1 MPGSSPTRA
10 LDLETLRRLAERH
23 ASALLGQPV
32 SVGRMHVSIW
42 PIPAVTGSDIRVAD
56 SGRRAPPFRCAAY
69 ASFRSGERFFRKPIV
84 IDAVEIEGLAVT
96 VRRDRER
103 RWVLPGPAPR
113 ARSPQ
118 PGTTG
123 GPAGVPGGPA
133 TEAVVVTRVRLRD
146 GRVQL
151 ADDLLRAP
159 NGSPHVA
166 VISIADADLVQRPD
180 GAATLTIAG
189 AIGTSALAGTIE
201 IGAQVIAA
209 SAQSPSLHTADLP
222 ALFALLG
229 AAAPAGLA
237 IAGDAPLELTA
248 QVARGTGALTASG
261 RLRAARVQFDTVTVS
276 RVVVP
281 FRVANDALTI
291 NPLALSAYGGT
302 GGGTLGVRFNRS
314 PATWTLDMR
323 LDGLDVNAL
332 LSANTTARDR
342 VLGTGRMAARLQG
355 TSDAPA
361 QRHMSGTV
369 DVVLSNGVIHNFAL
383 LAAINSALHVTAG
396 NASDT
401 RFERLSATLSLAQ
414 GAMRTENAALVA
426 GELTATAAGA
436 VSADR
441 TLDMA
446 GTALFFAGGERTHDR
461 ERQPHIGRA
470 QRARTGRG
478 AVQHHGTNRGA
489 GVRDQRRA
497 DPRSCAPQGGRA
509 KRPKDARS
517 AAAAAVIGGQG
528 PAAPEHG
535 GQEDGT
541 RRV

>member
-1 MPGSSPTRA
+1 MSSRRGLLVIAVVVLSLLAGLFAYRA

-32 SVGRMHVSIW
+32 TVGRMHVSIW
-42 PIPAVTGSDIRVAD
+42 PIPAVTGSDIGVAD
-56 SGRRAPPFRCAAY
+56 SGGRAPAV
-69 ASFRSGERFFRKPIV
+69 SVRSIRILPQWRTLLSKPIV
-84 IDAVEIEGLAVT
+84 INAVEIEGLAVT

-103 RWVLPGPAPR
+103 RWVLPGPAAR
-113 ARSPQ
+113 ARSPE

-151 ADDLLRAP
+151 VDDLLRAP
-159 NGSPHVA
+159 NGSATVA
-166 VISIADADLVQRPD
+166 VISIGYADLVQRPD
-180 GAATLTIAG
+180 GAATLTMAG
-189 AIGTSALAGTIE
+189 GIGSSALAGTID
-201 IGAQVIAA
+201 IGAQVISA
-209 SAQSPSLHTADLP
+209 SVQSPSLRTGDLP

-248 QVARGTGALTASG
+248 QIARGTGALTASG

-276 RVVVP
+276 HVVVP

-291 NPLALSAYGGT
+291 EPLALSAYGGT
-302 GGGTLGVRFNRS
+302 GGGTLGVRFNRR

-361 QRHMSGTV
+361 ERHMSGTV
-369 DVVLSNGVIHNFAL
+369 DVVLSNGVIRNFAL

-396 NASDT
+396 DARDT
-401 RFERLSATLSLAQ
+401 QFERFSATLSLAQ
-414 GAMRTENAALVA
+414 GAVRTQNAALVA
-426 GELTATAAGA
+426 GEMTATAAGA
-436 VSADR
+436 VSVDR
-441 TLDMA
+441 TIDMA
-446 GTALFFAGGERTHDR
+446 GTARFSPEVSARMIASVN
-461 ERQPHIGRA
+461 HI
-470 QRARTGRG
+470 
-478 AVQHHGTNRGA
+478 
-489 GVRDQRRA
+489 
-497 DPRSCAPQGGRA
+497 
-509 KRPKDARS
+509 S
-517 AAAAAVIGGQG
+517 AARNEQGQVEVPFSITG
-528 PAAPEHG
+528 PIEAPVFAIDVE
-535 GQEDGT
+535 QILNRALRKEVERSVRKTLDRLL
-541 RRV
+541 RRP